1 MFDKMFTFVFDVD
14 GTLCPI
20 KGEDES
26 YSDLVPYADMV
37 EKLREYKAQGARI
50 VLYTSRNMRTYKGDL
65 SLILEHTKPELE
77 AWLAKWDIPYDE
89 IVYGKLWPGHKGL
102 YVDDRSVRPDEF
114 LKYSVEE
121 LQELCEASRP
131 AAWHAGDAPAPVAG
145 CSEAGAEADE
155 TPELID
161 VVITMGGLGSRFRK
175 AGYTVPKYMIEAKG
189 KTLFEWS
196 LISLEGYLDRVDK
209 FVFLAMEDETV
220 DVEGFVRGKCAEL
233 GIENYELILLDHLTD
248 GQATTALLAN
258 KYWDPS
264 HALLVYNI
272 DTYVE
277 AGEMNWQELKGDGF
291 IPCFQADGDHW
302 SFVRLDGEGRVV
314 EIKEKQRISPYCT
327 LGAYYFRTC
336 QLYEDL
342 YHEYYDVP
350 RDDLV
355 NGEKYIAP
363 LYDYLL
369 SKGGDIYISDI
380 APERVHVLGTPEE
393 LEAFLKEGD
402 A

>member
-1 MFDKMFTFVFDVD
+1 MSDNMFSFVFDVD

-26 YSDLVPYADMV
+26 YADLVPYADMV

-50 VLYTSRNMRTYKGDL
+50 ILYTSRNMRTYGGDV

-89 IVYGKLWPGHKGL
+89 IVYGKLWPGHRGL

-121 LQELCEASRP
+121 LQEICDAARP
-131 AAWHAGDAPAPVAG
+131 AAWHDAANSGAPDAEEAPAA
-145 CSEAGAEADE
+145 
-155 TPELID
+155 ID

-175 AGYTVPKYMIEAKG
+175 AGYTVPKYMIDAKG

-196 LISLEGYLDRVDK
+196 LISLEGYTDRVDK
-209 FVFLAMEDETV
+209 YVFLAMEDETV

-258 KYWDPS
+258 RYWDPS

-291 IPCFQADGDHW
+291 IPCFQAPGDHW
-302 SFVRLDGEGRVV
+302 SFVRLDDAGRVV

-336 QLYEDL
+336 KLYEDL